1 MGGKEQVYVQEAF
14 AGNWIA
20 PVGENLNKFEEAIVA
35 ATDCGHAAAIT
46 SGTAGIHLALLLS
59 GVGPGDYVLCQSLT
73 FCASANPIRYLGAI
87 PVFIG
92 SEPKSWNMCPKALE
106 EAIQACMNGEIKQF
120 AQADCPDY
128 EQLTAKKPKAILPV
142 HLYGMP
148 ADMEQISAVADRY
161 AIPVVEDAAEALG
174 ASYRGKACGT
184 FGDFGIY
191 SFNGNKIITTSGG
204 GAIVSQDAAKI
215 AHARHLATQ
224 ARDPAPHYQHTEIGY
239 NYRLSNV
246 SAGIGRGQMEVLSEW
261 VNRRRRNHTFYKEA
275 LGKLPGVQFLEEQPN
290 TYANHWLTCMLIDP
304 ALSGGVDREAI
315 RLHLEAENIES
326 RPIWKPMHQ
335 QPVFASFP
343 YVGDKTADRVFDM
356 GLCLPSGSAME
367 KEDLERVVQAIQAC
381 FQAVAE
387 QAG

>member
-1 MGGKEQVYVQEAF
+1 MGGNEQLYVQEAF

-20 PVGENLNKFEEAIVA
+20 PVGENLNKFEQAIVE
-35 ATDCGHAAAIT
+35 ATACGHAAAIT
-46 SGTAGIHLALLLS
+46 SGTAGLHLALILS

-92 SEPKSWNMCPKALE
+92 SEPNSWNMCPKALE
-106 EAIQACMNGEIKQF
+106 EAIQACMTGEIQQF

-128 EQLTAKKPKAILPV
+128 AQLTAKKPKVILPV

-148 ADMEQISAVADRY
+148 ADMDQILAVAKRY
-161 AIPVVEDAAEALG
+161 EIPVVEDAAEALG
-174 ASYRGKACGT
+174 ASYKGQACGT

-246 SAGIGRGQMEVLSEW
+246 SAGIGRGQMEVLPEW
-261 VNRRRRNHTFYKEA
+261 VNRRRRNHAFYKEA
-275 LGKLPGVQFLEEQPN
+275 LGQLPGIEFLEEQPD
-290 TYANHWLTCMLIDP
+290 TYANHWLTCILLDP
-304 ALSGGVDREAI
+304 ASSGGVDRETI
-315 RLHLEAENIES
+315 RLHLDAQNIES

-343 YVGDKTADRVFDM
+343 YVGDETADRVFER
-356 GLCLPSGSAME
+356 GLCLPSGSSME
-367 KEDLERVVQAIQAC
+367 KEDLERVVEQIIAC
-381 FQAVAE
+381 FQAVSE
-387 QAG
+387 KML